1 MTSSI
6 DTSSIDGNFPVQGS
20 DNPSQG
26 FRDNFS
32 LIKIALDTAAE
43 EITSLQ
49 SSPVGVTTASSTVT
63 GIIKVGTGLAI
74 DGNASI
80 RTTNILPSYT
90 ISSLSTFSPATAG
103 AMVFVTNA
111 PGGAQ
116 PCFYDGTN
124 WFTVNG
130 RTQI

>member
-6 DTSSIDGNFPVQGS
+6 DTSSIDGNCPVQGA

-49 SSPVGVTTASSTVT
+49 SSPVGVTTASSTAS
-63 GIIKVGTGLAI
+63 GIVKVGTGLAI
-74 DGNASI
+74 DGNASLSV
-80 RTTNILPSYT
+80 TNVLPSYT
-90 ISSLSTFSPATAG
+90 TSTLSSAIAG
-103 AMVFVTNA
+103 TIVFVTDA
-111 PGGAQ
+111 PGGSQ

-124 WFTVNG
+124 WYTING